1 MMKKRRIK
9 FNQTAVNVTVLVLIA
24 VLFIYLGVQLTRGF
38 SNAVSTQRTQV
49 ITDVDQLH
57 VRGYVFKS
65 ETVMERPY
73 EGVCHYL
80 TEDGQRIRA
89 EQDYLTYYKVSNDA
103 EKMQARLDD
112 LNRQI
117 GLLTSKIASSGGASD
132 LSHVG
137 ETISGSYYSYVDN
150 LLDGNFI
157 SADKDGEALLGAL
170 VDYSVITERPEDVV
184 KNVIEPLKKERD
196 QLLASMGQGK
206 TMSADEGGFYFFHE
220 TDGYENVFSSSKLDS
235 LTRGEL
241 DKLISS
247 SPKKYS
253 DKPIGKR
260 ADTAEW
266 FLVMPADESL
276 IMQFAYPKPES
287 ESETETGTGDGTVR
301 EEEYVP
307 EFRIGQSYKVTF
319 LEADR
324 EISMKLDDVRLEE
337 DGEGYLVF
345 SSYDL
350 ELAATLSRSQDVK
363 ITMSSITGYRI
374 PSDSLVEKNGES
386 GVYILVGTEVKFR
399 RVTVIGE
406 GNGYYIVN
414 TWEMDRAEIEESGDG
429 SDRPDYLAVNDLIIT
444 SGNDLYD
451 GKLLD

>member
-1 MMKKRRIK
+1 MKKRRIK

-38 SNAVSTQRTQV
+38 SDAVSTQRTQV
-49 ITDVDQLH
+49 ITDEKQLH

-73 EGVCHYL
+73 EGVCYYL
-80 TEDGQRIRA
+80 TESGQRVRA
-89 EQDYLTYYKVSNDA
+89 EQDYLVYYKVGEDA
-103 EKMQARLDD
+103 DKKQARLDD

-137 ETISGSYYSYVDN
+137 ETIAGSYYSYVDN
-150 LLDGNFI
+150 LLDGNLI

-170 VDYSVITERPEDVV
+170 VDYSVITERHEDII
-184 KNVIEPLKKERD
+184 KNVIGPLKSERD
-196 QLLASMGQGK
+196 QLLASMGQGQ
-206 TMSADEGGFYFFHE
+206 TMSADERGFYFFHE
-220 TDGYENVFSSSKLDS
+220 ADGYETVFSSSKLDS
-235 LTRGEL
+235 LTRAEL
-241 DKLISS
+241 DELASS

-253 DKPIGKR
+253 EKPIGKI

-276 IMQFAYPKPES
+276 IMQFAYPEPEPEQ
-287 ESETETGTGDGTVR
+287 ESETGDDNAS
-301 EEEYVP
+301 EEEYIP

-319 LEADR
+319 LESDR

-337 DGEGYLVF
+337 NGEGFLVF
-345 SSYDL
+345 SSYDM

-374 PSDSLVEKNGES
+374 PSDSLVEKDGES
-386 GVYILVGTEVKFR
+386 GVYILVGTVVKFR

-414 TWEMDRAEIEESGDG
+414 TLEKDRAEIEESGED
-429 SDRPDYLAVNDLIIT
+429 SKRPDYLAVNDLIIT